1 MKNILYT
8 IILSF
13 LFSSVCLADWESEF
27 TDFQVGMD
35 AYDAGEYA
43 ASIGDIATALKEYKA
58 AAKKFKKHA
67 EQGNAGAQYLLGS
80 LYQSGLGVEQDEKE
94 AFKWIRLAAVQGNA
108 GAQEQLGAM
117 YALGLD
123 GNTQDFKEAMKWY
136 RLAAAQR
143 NIFAMF
149 RIGSMY
155 GDGKGVIKDNVI
167 EYMWFIIGDI
177 IRGMDLSNR
186 KERAMEEGMTLEQ
199 IAEAEKLAR
208 ECLKKNYMAP
218 LKDCG

>member
-13 LFSSVCLADWESEF
+13 LFSSACLAD
-27 TDFQVGMD
+27 FQAGKD
-35 AYDAGEYA
+35 AYMK
-43 ASIGDIATALKEYKA
+43 GDYATALKEYKA
-58 AAKKFKKHA
+58 AAKKFKIHA
-67 EQGNAGAQYLLGS
+67 EQGNAGAQYKLGF
-80 LYQSGLGVEQDEKE
+80 LYALGLGVDKDDKE
-94 AFKWIRLAAVQGNA
+94 AYKWFRLAAVQGNA
-108 GAQEQLGAM
+108 GAQYELGSG
-117 YALGLD
+117 YELGVS
-123 GNTQDFKEAMKWY
+123 NTQDFKEAMKWY
-136 RLAAAQR
+136 HLAAAQR
-143 NIFAMF
+143 NVFAMF

-167 EYMWFIIGDI
+167 EYMWFIVGDI